1 MATEIDGGTIRINA
15 VRVQHI
21 DWAVSRPN
29 DATFVFDLIEGKSG
43 LVFGSTRVVGAGFFS
58 KETEEAANRLKELL
72 EQDVVRILSTDGK
85 APSTAEKGTKLHE
98 PVSPF
103 GAPDGD
109 LDVGQF

>member
-1 MATEIDGGTIRINA
+1 MATEIDGGRIRVNA

-21 DWAVSRPN
+21 DWSVSRPN
-29 DATFVFDLIEGKSG
+29 DATFVFDLVEGKSG
-43 LVFGSTRVVGAGFFS
+43 LVFGSTRVVGTGFFS
-58 KETEEAANRLKELL
+58 KETEAAANKLKELL
-72 EQDVVRILSTDGK
+72 EQDVVRILSVDGK
-85 APSTAEKGTKLHE
+85 SSPTAGKGNKLHE